1 MTTKERLHQLVDQ
14 LSEADMHTAE
24 RLLEA
29 LRATSSTE
37 PSLEDKSWLQADLS
51 DYDSLEPYDW
61 GENGPPH
68 GRPVRYIPNVGLVVD
83 DQS

>member
-14 LSEADMHTAE
+14 LSEEDMHTAE

-29 LRATSSTE
+29 LRATSSAE

-68 GRPVRYIPNVGLVVD
+68 VRPVGIFQMLA
-83 DQS
+83 